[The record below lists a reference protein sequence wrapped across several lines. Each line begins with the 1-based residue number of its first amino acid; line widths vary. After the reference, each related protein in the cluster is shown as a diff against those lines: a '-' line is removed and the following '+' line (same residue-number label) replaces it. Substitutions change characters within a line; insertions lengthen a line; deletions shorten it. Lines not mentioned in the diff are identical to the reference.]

1 MKAKLLRSL
10 YFLAVGLSLAVGVAG
25 QTILKV
31 GSILPPNSPE
41 IQAITFMAEKIKEIK
56 KTLTRENAL
65 VTHMTIEL
73 GPQVAPQFHL

>member
-10 YFLAVGLSLAVGVAG
+10 YLLAVGLALAAGVAG

-41 IQAITFMAEKIKEIK
+41 IQAITFMAERSRAAAWCCRYSLRRNWE
-56 KTLTRENAL
+56 RS
-65 VTHMTIEL
+65 M
-73 GPQVAPQFHL
+73 